1 VSPVERMVRSSMSPE
16 PEETKELEE
25 FLDCSNTV
33 RSQLAAVRDRDV
45 KEEHKLRRENMML
58 LMIAME
64 RKLSTTSVKY
74 CRHLLDSNN
83 KSV

>member
-1 VSPVERMVRSSMSPE
+1 MSPE
-16 PEETKELEE
+16 PEVAKELEE
-25 FLDCSNTV
+25 FLDSSTKV
-33 RSQLAAVRDRDV
+33 RSQLAAVRERDV
-45 KEEHKLRRENMML
+45 KEEQKLRRENMML

-74 CRHLLDSNN
+74 CRELLESSHQNN